1 MFKFEEY
8 PQIKKAHETYEKM
21 SNGSY
26 KAEQKYIRLIFME
39 QIKDVSD

>member
-26 KAEQKYIRLIFME
+26 KAELKYNKIDIYGANKRC
-39 QIKDVSD
+39 